1 MELTHSH
8 VCLLFQNNSKQTSMD
23 EVSLKSELIKQKEE
37 LVQCIQNELV
47 EVRLQEAENAV
58 IMTDL
63 RTRIQDLEE
72 EKKKLRDNA
81 VDNSVAHLQVQWIL
95 EWSTLR
101 YEKKLCNTLH
111 VFGTL
116 GGTNSSE
123 NERSGGLI
131 VFERFKAASC

>member
-1 MELTHSH
+1 
-8 VCLLFQNNSKQTSMD
+8 MD